1 MFNDR
6 LRIVNEAIEKYGR
19 DHQMMVAVEE
29 LSELQK
35 EICKVARKDVC
46 VWDIDALTEE
56 MADVRLMLFE
66 LQVMFQIKTTELDAI
81 EQMKLNR
88 LEERMIRDDIIRNKH

>member
-1 MFNDR
+1 MFNDK

-66 LQVMFQIKTTELDAI
+66 LQMMFQIKTTELDAI

-88 LEERMIRDDIIRNKH
+88 LEERIIRDDIIRNKH

>member
-1 MFNDR
+1 MFNDK

-88 LEERMIRDDIIRNKH
+88 LEERIIRDDIIRNKH

>member
-1 MFNDR
+1 MFNDK

>member
-1 MFNDR
+1 MFNDK

-66 LQVMFQIKTTELDAI
+66 LQMMFQIKTTELDAI

-88 LEERMIRDDIIRNKH
+88 LEERIIRDDVIRNKH